1 MLFIISFLTFVVFI
15 QGDWM
20 SDNSFLE
27 LRRDLQKIIQLE
39 DIISKI
45 KYIHEEKISFDLM
58 PTITQFDLFCQ
69 IEFPQQIITY
79 SNAWECWHTIANLW
93 NKKTPYLQYNEF
105 NMILKL
111 LTNWKH
117 LKQEYINLKVVL
129 LDVIYTYVEYEKQLE
144 VLYNKY
150 ESKEKIIELMIIK

>member
-1 MLFIISFLTFVVFI
+1 MLFVISFLMFIVFI
-15 QGDWM
+15 QGDFVTEG
-20 SDNSFLE
+20 NFVTLKK
-27 LRRDLQKIIQLE
+27 DLQKIIQLE

-45 KYIHEEKISFDLM
+45 KYIQGVKINFDLM
-58 PTITQFDLFCQ
+58 PIVTQFDIFCQ

-79 SNAWECWHTIANLW
+79 SNAWKCWNTIVILW
-93 NKKTPYLQYNEF
+93 DKKTPYLQYNEF
-105 NMILKL
+105 VMIQTL